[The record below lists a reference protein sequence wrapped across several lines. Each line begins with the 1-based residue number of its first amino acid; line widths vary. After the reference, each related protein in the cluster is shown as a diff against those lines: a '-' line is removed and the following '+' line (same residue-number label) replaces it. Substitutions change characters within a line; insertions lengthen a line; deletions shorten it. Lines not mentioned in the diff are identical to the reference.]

1 MSTTTNLLGLH
12 SLLTLQTFQTE
23 KLKSVSDFTNFLNQ
37 TLVNLELEKVG
48 VITHEFENKSFTAA
62 FCLKESHICI
72 HTWPEINSL
81 TTDVYLCNYS
91 SDNTQKVKDISS
103 QITQYFEATIVK
115 QIEIER

>member
-1 MSTTTNLLGLH
+1 MSTSTNLLGLH
-12 SLLTLQTFQTE
+12 SLLTLQTTLTE
-23 KLKSVSDFTNFLNQ
+23 KLISVSDFTMFLNQ
-37 TLVNLELEKVG
+37 TLVELELDKVG

-91 SDNTQKVKDISS
+91 SDNTQKVKDLSE
-103 QITQYFEATIVK
+103 QIVKYFEAHIVK
-115 QIEIER
+115 HFEIER

>member
-1 MSTTTNLLGLH
+1 MSTSINLLGLH
-12 SLLTLQTFQTE
+12 SLLTLQTVLTE
-23 KLKSVSDFTNFLNQ
+23 KLMSVSDFSNFLNQ
-37 TLVNLELEKVG
+37 TLVDLELEKVG

-91 SDNTQKVKDISS
+91 SDNTQKVREISKR
-103 QITQYFEATIVK
+103 ITHYFEATIVK

>member
-1 MSTTTNLLGLH
+1 MSTSTNLLGLH
-12 SLLTLQTFQTE
+12 SLLTLQTVLTE
-23 KLKSVSDFTNFLNQ
+23 KLMSVSDFSIFLNQ
-37 TLVNLELEKVG
+37 TLVDLELEKVG

-72 HTWPEINSL
+72 HTWPEINQL

-91 SDNTQKVKDISS
+91 CDNTQKVREISNR
-103 QITQYFEATIVK
+103 IIHYFEATIVK